1 MDRNSNTEERQVD
14 DDHPHLADIDI
25 KASDACSG
33 TDALAIAK
41 VRSPLPLCCL
51 APCTALPAAR
61 AVTSASCH
69 GKAKCRPSHDRRHR
83 SAPKRSSLACLTILC
98 VRACVRARGTVG
110 TPSKLDA
117 VRVRQH
123 ALHIVSYETQRNRRV
138 HETHCSERDA
148 SAARAQH
155 VVRPENER
163 RCTCQEHARMC
174 FDMTYISALLYHGTL
189 ATTSQ
194 RQCSAPTA

>member
-1 MDRNSNTEERQVD
+1 MAPLGTEAQQPSLPVD
-14 DDHPHLADIDI
+14 
-25 KASDACSG
+25 SVRAC
-33 TDALAIAK
+33 
-41 VRSPLPLCCL
+41 VQ
-51 APCTALPAAR
+51 
-61 AVTSASCH
+61 
-69 GKAKCRPSHDRRHR
+69 
-83 SAPKRSSLACLTILC
+83 
-98 VRACVRARGTVG
+98 ACVRARGTVG